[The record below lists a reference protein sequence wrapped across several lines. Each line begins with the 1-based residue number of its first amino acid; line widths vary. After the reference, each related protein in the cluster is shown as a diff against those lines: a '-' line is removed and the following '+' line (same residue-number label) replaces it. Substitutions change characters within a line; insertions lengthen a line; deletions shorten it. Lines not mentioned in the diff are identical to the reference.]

1 MPSVD
6 MFKRSR
12 FAIFSIT
19 FLVMIGCLL
28 FLGCSE
34 KQEDPTSNVELA
46 VSKETSTTEEAE
58 AWSAAVKEQL
68 SELADTLL
76 EPTESLSKD
85 DSAKTITTIDFQS
98 KQQKERNAG
107 SSIRVRDLSYS
118 FSETPTGLGKFFEQM
133 KTALCFDVE
142 SDESYLKFKVYRVQS
157 DAGTLRTRQL
167 LTASGFNDGKNIR
180 SQAVVEAVWTL
191 PDDNQLPE
199 LLSFSM
205 PNLVQ
210 SEFRE
215 KDTEGFE
222 DIAPN
227 VLGGNDS
234 WNQQLQ
240 LGMNHWVRRID
251 EVLKPDFL
259 GYHGVAVGDVD
270 GDGLEDLHLC
280 QPGGLPN
287 LLFRQEEDGTLT
299 DISAAAGIDWLDNS
313 TAALLVDLDNDGDKD
328 LAVATKAA
336 FLILEN
342 DGAAVFTLRSEF
354 RELRSGYSPTASDYD
369 LDGDLDLLILRYNAD
384 SREVGDFPTPHPF
397 HDARNGGANM
407 LLKNQG
413 QLRFSDATQESG
425 LGEGNFRFS
434 FAAAWEDYDNDGDS
448 DLYVANDFGPNQL
461 LRNDG
466 GKFFDTSVESMSQ
479 DWGFGMSACWGD
491 LDRDGNMDLYISSM
505 FSGAGNLLIPRSN
518 FNPSMAEQTRQRYLK
533 MVRGNSL
540 MRNNGSG
547 GFSDVTSPMDEG
559 YAGWAWGAGLGDF
572 NNDGWE
578 DLYVANGYISQPKKD
593 DL

>member
-1 MPSVD
+1 

-12 FAIFSIT
+12 SFIFAITFS
-19 FLVMIGCLL
+19 VVSGCFF

-34 KQEDPTSNVELA
+34 KKEDSKSDVEA
-46 VSKETSTTEEAE
+46 VASKETSTTEEAE
-58 AWSAAVKEQL
+58 AWSVAVKEQL
-68 SELADTLL
+68 AELAYTLL
-76 EPTESLSKD
+76 EPTEPISKEKLIK
-85 DSAKTITTIDFQS
+85 SIATMDFQS
-98 KQQKERNAG
+98 KQEKERNAG
-107 SSIRVRDLSYS
+107 SSILVRDLSYS
-118 FSETPTGLGKFFEQM
+118 FSQRPIGLGEFFEQM
-133 KTALCFDVE
+133 RTTLCFEGE
-142 SDESYLKFKVYRVQS
+142 SEESYLKFKVYRVQS
-157 DAGTLRTRQL
+157 DAGALKTRQL
-167 LTASGFNDGKNIR
+167 LTASGFREGKNIR
-180 SQAVVEAVWTL
+180 SQAVVEAVWTR
-191 PDDNQLPE
+191 PNNEELPE

-205 PNLVQ
+205 PNLIQ
-210 SEFRE
+210 SEFKE
-215 KDTEGFE
+215 KDTEGFD
-222 DIAPN
+222 DIAPD
-227 VLGGNDS
+227 VFRGNAS

-240 LGMNHWVRRID
+240 LGMNHWVRQID

-287 LLFRQEEDGTLT
+287 LLFRQEADGTMT
-299 DISAAAGIDWLDNS
+299 DISAVAGIDWLDNS

-342 DGAAVFTLRSEF
+342 DGAAKFTLRSEF
-354 RELRSGYSPTASDYD
+354 KKLGSGYSPTASDYD

-397 HDARNGGANM
+397 HDARNGGANV

-413 QLRFSDATQESG
+413 QLRFSDATEEDG
-425 LGEGNFRFS
+425 LGEENFRFS
-434 FAAAWEDYDNDGDS
+434 FAAAWEDYDNDGDQ
-448 DLYVANDFGPNQL
+448 DLYIANDFGPNQL
-461 LRNDG
+461 FRNDG
-466 GKFFDTSVESMSQ
+466 GKFFNTSVESMSQ
-479 DWGFGMSACWGD
+479 DWGFGMSASWGD
-491 LDRDGNMDLYISSM
+491 LDRDGNMDLYVSSM
-505 FSGAGNLLIPRSN
+505 FSGAGNLVIPQDD
-518 FNPSMAEQTRQRYLK
+518 FNPSMPKQTRQRYLK

-547 GFSDVTSPMDEG
+547 GFTDITSPMNEG
-559 YAGWAWGAGLGDF
+559 YAGWAWGTGLGDF

-578 DLYVANGYISQPKKD
+578 DIYVANGYISQPKKD